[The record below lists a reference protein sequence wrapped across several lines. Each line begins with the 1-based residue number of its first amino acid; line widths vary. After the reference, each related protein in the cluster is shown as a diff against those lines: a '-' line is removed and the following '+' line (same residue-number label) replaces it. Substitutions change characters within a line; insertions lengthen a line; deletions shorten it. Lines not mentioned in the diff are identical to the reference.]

1 MPVSVIV
8 LTFNSAAAIGAPL
21 ARECLKML
29 RPGRGIEVT
38 SIADIPSRGTGLG
51 SSSSF
56 TVGLLNSL
64 YAFNAQRVSAEH
76 LAQLAARVEIEMCHE
91 PIGKQDHYE
100 AAYGGL
106 NFFVFE
112 PDGSVQVSPAV
123 CSNCTLEK
131 LQERLGLYYTGIT
144 RSASEIL
151 KEQGMALESSASAR
165 GAMQQMV
172 AFSRQMWHELEAGK
186 VDS

>member
-1 MPVSVIV
+1 MIISKTPCRISFAGGGSDIAAYYKHHGGAVLAATIDKYVYIAVNEKFDHRIRLSYSRTEEVDSVEE
-8 LTFNSAAAIGAPL
+8 LQHPL

-112 PDGSVQVSPAV
+112 PDGSVQ
-123 CSNCTLEK
+123 
-131 LQERLGLYYTGIT
+131 
-144 RSASEIL
+144 
-151 KEQGMALESSASAR
+151 
-165 GAMQQMV
+165 
-172 AFSRQMWHELEAGK
+172 
-186 VDS
+186 